1 MIILPLGDSNVFT
14 LFVPLYASDW
24 VILLFGLRISNTFF
38 DQLQSTIE
46 PLCDLSFCL
55 FFAIILTITIPF
67 YHIWEIIPLSS
78 LVDIYMLDFI
88 QI

>member
-1 MIILPLGDSNVFT
+1 MIILPLEDSNVFG

-24 VILLFGLRISNTFF
+24 VILLFGLRISNTLF

-55 FFAIILTITIPF
+55 FFTIILTITIPF

-88 QI
+88 KI